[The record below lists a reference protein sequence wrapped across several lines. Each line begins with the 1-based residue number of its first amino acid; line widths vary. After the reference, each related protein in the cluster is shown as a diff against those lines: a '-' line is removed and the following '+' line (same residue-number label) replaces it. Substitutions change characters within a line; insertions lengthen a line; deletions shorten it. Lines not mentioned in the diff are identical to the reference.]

1 MHLPNF
7 NFTMNVT
14 REVNSM
20 IYTPE
25 ISNESFYILQRIA
38 WGMRMPVS
46 VVMDIIL
53 RIVPLIIDRE
63 RVCNECMN
71 KTICRNCPFS
81 SENHKCSNDLI
92 DKIMTKG
99 EATL

>member
-1 MHLPNF
+1 
-7 NFTMNVT
+7 MNY
-14 REVNSM
+14 S
-20 IYTPE
+20 PE

-38 WGMRMPVS
+38 WGMRMPAS

-63 RVCNECMN
+63 KICCECRN

-81 SENHKCSNDLI
+81 SENHKCSNELI
-92 DKIMTKG
+92 NMIMKKG
-99 EATL
+99 EG